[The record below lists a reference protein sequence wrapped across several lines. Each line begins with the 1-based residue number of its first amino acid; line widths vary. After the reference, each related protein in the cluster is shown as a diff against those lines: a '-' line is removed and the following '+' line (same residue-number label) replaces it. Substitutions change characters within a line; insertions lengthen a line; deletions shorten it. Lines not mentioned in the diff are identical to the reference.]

1 MREEEVYEIC
11 REVDSFIA
19 EYLKESIISGA
30 SYDLMEA
37 RMGILPV
44 SRNSFYR
51 KKRRVLQIIKKR
63 MEQDKENSNE
73 KREV

>member
-11 REVDSFIA
+11 REVDSFVA
-19 EYLKESIISGA
+19 EYLKESIISGT

-37 RMGILPV
+37 RMGIIPV

-51 KKRRVLQIIKKR
+51 KKRRALQIIKKR

-73 KREV
+73 KREA